1 MKRKRLAL
9 GAASLL
15 LVAIIAWVINSR
27 SGDLVLT
34 GVVTT
39 DDVIVSPQVGGQI
52 SQLLVAQGDSVT
64 PGQLVAKLMP
74 SELAADQAYYTHSA
88 VEDQVKVQESETS
101 LKLQQMQTDDQIS
114 QAEALLAAAVAQQAE
129 ASANL
134 ANAKV
139 QLDRYIALAKTGGV
153 AKQELDSQ
161 QNAYNVAQARSD
173 AADKQVAAQRA
184 ALEMAKAASEQVV
197 IKQSELNAAEQE
209 RAAAI
214 AQQDKAQVRLGYTD
228 IRAPIAGI
236 VDVRAVR
243 TGEVVT
249 AGQPIVTLI
258 NPDGLWIRGDV
269 EETYIGRVRLGDSLT
284 VRLPSG
290 EERRG
295 VVIYRGVDGGFAT
308 QRDVSRSKRDI
319 KTFEVRVKVDNRD
332 RRLAVGMTAYI
343 LLPPRITH
351 T

>member
-290 EERRG
+290 EERRA